1 MNFIYEDFNIIK
13 GNIPIILSAP
23 HCKEQL
29 REGKIKT
36 KESETDTLAIEVAN
50 KINCSCIYKT
60 KFYNND
66 PNWDKLS
73 TYKNE
78 LVKFIN
84 NNNIKCLL
92 DIHGMK
98 AERKSD
104 ICIGTEFLQNICSR
118 KDILN
123 KLVTILKSNGFKNV
137 TIDVPFSASNPN
149 VISSFI
155 SATCSIPC
163 FQIEINNRFR
173 TPEYSEY
180 NFELLTSTFIEI
192 IEFLKKAF

>member
-1 MNFIYEDFNIIK
+1 MNLIYEDFNIIK

-36 KESETDTLAIEVAN
+36 KENGTDTLAIEVSN
-50 KINCSCIYKT
+50 KTDCSCIYKT

-66 PNWDKLS
+66 PNWDTVS

-78 LVKFIN
+78 LVEFIAK
-84 NNNIKCLL
+84 NNINCLL

-98 AERKSD
+98 ASREAD
-104 ICIGTEFLQNICSR
+104 ICIGTGFSQNICGR
-118 KDILN
+118 KDILDN
-123 KLVTILKSNGFKNV
+123 LVNIFKLNGFKNV
-137 TIDVPFSASNPN
+137 SIDIPFSASNPN
-149 VISSFI
+149 VISNFI
-155 SATCSIPC
+155 STNCSIPC

-173 TPEYSEY
+173 NRTYNEY
-180 NFELLTSTFIEI
+180 NFNLLIDVFIEI

>member
-1 MNFIYEDFNIIK
+1 MNLIYEDFNIIK

-36 KESETDTLAIEVAN
+36 HESGTDTLAIQVS
-50 KINCSCIYKT
+50 KKTNCSCIYKT

-66 PNWDKLS
+66 PNWDEIS

-78 LVKFIN
+78 LKEFIN
-84 NNNIKCLL
+84 KNNIKYLL
-92 DIHGMK
+92 DFHGMK

-104 ICIGTEFLQNICSR
+104 ICIGTGFFKNLCGR
-118 KDILN
+118 KDLLN
-123 KLVTILKSNGFKNV
+123 SISKIFKSHGFKNIS
-137 TIDVPFSASNPN
+137 IDIPFSASNPN

-155 SATCSIPC
+155 SSNCHIPC

-173 TPEYSEY
+173 SKKYNEY
-180 NFELLTSTFIEI
+180 NLNLLVDVFIEI
-192 IEFLKKAF
+192 IEFLKKDI